1 VRWLEA
7 LLGRD
12 VAHGAFVGSLWTLA
26 RLLLQ
31 AVYLILTA
39 RILSAAGYGEFAAVV
54 SLAAILA
61 PLAGL
66 GSGMV
71 MLKHVSR
78 EPEALGAFWAVS
90 LRLTTLSSLAF
101 AAFLVVFSAAV
112 LPQVEWRLVAAV
124 VAAEILAVPFIA
136 TAALAFQ
143 AVGQFGAANLVGTL
157 PAAVR
162 VAGACLVLAWLPQ
175 PSPAVFALVH
185 LTATALCAAAA
196 LVMVEQ
202 RLRPARVPISL
213 RERWRDG
220 FPYAASGVVGV
231 VGSEIDK
238 PLLLRLAG
246 AEAAGVFAAA
256 FRLASAAAA
265 PVSALVL
272 AAAPALFREAQA
284 PPTRALRVLAVALG
298 YAAIAAAALAGLSWV
313 APLLL
318 GAAFA
323 ESAVLLQ
330 WLAPWLVFSTAR
342 QIGCAALTTRGQQ
355 GVRVALE
362 TAGAAASV
370 VLNLALIPVLGAFGA
385 ALALTLTDATLA
397 AAAWLFV
404 LAHRPALRQGG
415 SGNI

>member
-1 VRWLEA
+1 VRALEV

-12 VAHGAFVGSLWTLA
+12 VAHGALVGSFWTLV

-31 AVYLILTA
+31 AAYLVLTA

-54 SLAAILA
+54 SLAAIFA

-71 MLKHVSR
+71 MLRHVSL
-78 EPEALGAFWAVS
+78 EPGALGAFWGAS
-90 LRLTTLSSLAF
+90 LRLTALSGLAF
-101 AAFLVVFSAAV
+101 AAFLLVFSAAV

-124 VAAEILAVPFIA
+124 VAAEVLAAPLIA

-143 AVGQFGAANLVGTL
+143 AVGQFGAANVVGTL
-157 PAAVR
+157 LSAAR
-162 VAGACLVLAWLPQ
+162 VAAACLAVALLSQ
-175 PSPAVFALVH
+175 LTPAVFALVH
-185 LTATALCAAAA
+185 LAATASCALAT
-196 LVMVEQ
+196 LVMVER
-202 RLRPARVPISL
+202 RLRPARARIAL
-213 RERWRDG
+213 REHWRAG
-220 FPYAASGVVGV
+220 LPYAASGVVGV
-231 VGSEIDK
+231 VSSEIDK

-265 PVSALVL
+265 PVNALVL

-298 YAAIAAAALAGLSWV
+298 YAVLAALAVAGLAWV

-318 GAAFA
+318 GAAFT
-323 ESAVLLQ
+323 ESAPLLR
-330 WLAPWLVFSTAR
+330 WLAPWLVFGTAR

-355 GVRVALE
+355 NVRVALE
-362 TAGAAASV
+362 AAGAAASV
-370 VLNLALIPVLGAFGA
+370 ALNLVLIPALGALGA
-385 ALALTLTDATLA
+385 VIAVTLTEATLA
-397 AAAWLFV
+397 VLAWLFV
-404 LAHRPALRQGG
+404 LLRRPAPHQGG